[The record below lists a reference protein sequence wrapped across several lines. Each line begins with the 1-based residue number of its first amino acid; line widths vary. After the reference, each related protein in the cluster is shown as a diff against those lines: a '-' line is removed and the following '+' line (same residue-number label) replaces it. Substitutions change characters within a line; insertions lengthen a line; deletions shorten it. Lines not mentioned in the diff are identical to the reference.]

1 MGPTLA
7 IAFGAGLASALLFAT
22 LATGNPMAIVLFY
35 FAALPMLIAGLGW
48 GHYAGG
54 FAAAIGA
61 LALSIALHSQFGL
74 FFFFWIGLP
83 AWFLSYLAMSG
94 RPRPTAEDPDGF
106 AWFSPGALL
115 SMIGASAVAL
125 MFFGVAV
132 LFGFDFATYQAS
144 LRTAIDLSLR
154 RMTSVDDETRATLAA
169 FMTTAM
175 PVAAAIVWTF
185 VTTLNLFIAGR
196 IVRASGRLARPWP
209 DLPSLRLPR
218 WTAGALLAGSLASFA
233 PGVIGHVG
241 VVVVAVG
248 LAVFALAGFAL
259 IHDLTRG
266 WQARTLALGLLYAIS
281 AIIAWLMIFVAL
293 AGLADVL
300 FDLRDKRRAPPS
312 PPANP

>member
-22 LATGNPMAIVLFY
+22 LATGNPLAVVLFY

-54 FAAAIGA
+54 FAAAVGA
-61 LALSIALHSQFGL
+61 LALSLALRSQFGL

-83 AWFLSYLAMSG
+83 AWLLSYLALSG
-94 RPRPTAEDPDGF
+94 QPRPTAEDPQGF

-115 SMIGASAVAL
+115 SVIGAGAVAL
-125 MFFGVAV
+125 TLFGVAV
-132 LFGFDFATYQAS
+132 LFGFDFAAYQAS
-144 LRTAIDLSLR
+144 LRAAIDLSLR
-154 RMTSVDDETRATLAA
+154 RMTSVDDETRATLVT
-169 FMTTAM
+169 FMTTAA

-218 WTAGALLAGSLASFA
+218 WTAIALFAGCLASFA
-233 PGVIGHVG
+233 PGAIGHIG
-241 VVVVAVG
+241 VIMVAVG

-259 IHDLTRG
+259 VHDLTRG
-266 WQARTLALGLLYAIS
+266 WPARALALGLLYAIS
-281 AIIAWLMIFVAL
+281 YIVVWPMIFVAL

-312 PPANP
+312 PPSNP